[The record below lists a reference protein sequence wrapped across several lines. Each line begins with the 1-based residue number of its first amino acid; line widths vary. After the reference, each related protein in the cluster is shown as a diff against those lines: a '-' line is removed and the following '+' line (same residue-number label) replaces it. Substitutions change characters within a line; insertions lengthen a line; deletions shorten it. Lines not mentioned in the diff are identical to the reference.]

1 MHGFCF
7 KFEYKIIDLCERK
20 SNSLNFKLSG
30 RYSGKKRSKQISRKR
45 KENPWTSLGVWP
57 DFFLFRNKIFEFWM
71 IENLGSLLQQTG
83 RFSESWIWTVSEWW
97 IWTVSESRI
106 WTYFEAKIRAPIPK
120 EVGGFSWY
128 PEQNIIWILNGENL
142 ESLLQQT
149 RRFFGAKFRPIIFKI
164 WMKNRAPFVQGEWSD
179 F

>member
-1 MHGFCF
+1 MHGFCL

-30 RYSGKKRSKQISRKR
+30 RYSGKKRSKQISRK
-45 KENPWTSLGVWP
+45 KEGKSVDLPRSVAG
-57 DFFLFRNKIFEFWM
+57 FFPLPEQNIWILYNRES
-71 IENLGSLLQQTG
+71 GSLLQQTG

-142 ESLLQQT
+142 GSLLQQT